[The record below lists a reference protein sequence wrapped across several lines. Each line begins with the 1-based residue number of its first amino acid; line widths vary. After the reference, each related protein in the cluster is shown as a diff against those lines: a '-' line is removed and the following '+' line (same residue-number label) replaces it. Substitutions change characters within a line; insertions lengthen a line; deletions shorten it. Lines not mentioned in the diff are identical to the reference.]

1 VCAVTGCENSR
12 DITTWWPNNK
22 EHFTNAGLKFADG
35 LSCCSL
41 NDATDPDIAK
51 ILEKKNELSKTKLIN
66 LIQTN
71 IANELIPSP
80 YKSMMDSTSSS
91 LKYIAKMLKWG
102 RTPTPAEI
110 YSCAKCNTKLTN
122 EENNVHREKGFTV
135 DGKPGLMFND
145 MENVKAGEKEKQ
157 NFQTGKYNVA
167 RIICKKLQ
175 GIRGK

>member
-1 VCAVTGCENSR
+1 MTPPIRTLPKS
-12 DITTWWPNNK
+12 WK
-22 EHFTNAGLKFADG
+22 
-35 LSCCSL
+35 
-41 NDATDPDIAK
+41 
-51 ILEKKNELSKTKLIN
+51 KKNEVSKTNLLN

-80 YKSMMDSTSSS
+80 YTSMMDSTSGS

-157 NFQTGKYNVA
+157 NFQTGKYKVA
-167 RIICKKLQ
+167 RIICKKCRTIL
-175 GIRGK
+175 GWKYYKAYVESEKFKVGNFIVAKHKIILETRIV